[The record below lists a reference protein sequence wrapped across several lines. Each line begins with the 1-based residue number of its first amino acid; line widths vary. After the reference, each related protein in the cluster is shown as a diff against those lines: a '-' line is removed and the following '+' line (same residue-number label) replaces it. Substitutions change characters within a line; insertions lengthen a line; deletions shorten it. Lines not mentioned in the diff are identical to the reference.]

1 MEICPYKVS
10 SPDNFKIACTKYCPL
25 WFEHLEMCSHKAQAL
40 LLYDIH
46 HIVVKFGIS
55 KGIIPSPEEKKE
67 EKENE
72 KEGS

>member
-1 MEICPYKVS
+1 
-10 SPDNFKIACTKYCPL
+10 
-25 WFEHLEMCSHKAQAL
+25 MCSHKAQAL